1 MAQHGANPANDRQAQ
16 AISAGRFRLGA
27 FPPIELLEYPVEL
40 VATDAG
46 SGIPDFETDAAGAA
60 ARYQQ
65 HAAFGRIADCVG
77 DQISQDPLQQ
87 QRVGLHVQT
96 GPALPESQPLGSGDR
111 NELLPKGREHFVQI
125 HDLLA
130 GLNGAGVQAGDLQQL
145 LDQLGQR
152 FDRTRQVL
160 RQRLQRPLSPLA
172 QQRAVDADRLQR
184 LPQVV
189 AGRREELRLGPDR
202 AFRGAPRFLGQSLL
216 VQQLLDQ
223 DLVLVVLL
231 DRFRHRLAEIAS
243 EEQREQENRE
253 QHDRGAVVRGI
264 VLLHHPHQQRQHG
277 QREEKEQRAPIS
289 CIKGQ

>member
-1 MAQHGANPANDRQAQ
+1 
-16 AISAGRFRLGA
+16 
-27 FPPIELLEYPVEL
+27 
-40 VATDAG
+40 
-46 SGIPDFETDAAGAA
+46 
-60 ARYQQ
+60 
-65 HAAFGRIADCVG
+65 
-77 DQISQDPLQQ
+77 
-87 QRVGLHVQT
+87 
-96 GPALPESQPLGSGDR
+96 
-111 NELLPKGREHFVQI
+111 
-125 HDLLA
+125 
-130 GLNGAGVQAGDLQQL
+130 
-145 LDQLGQR
+145 
-152 FDRTRQVL
+152 
-160 RQRLQRPLSPLA
+160 
-172 QQRAVDADRLQR
+172 
-184 LPQVV
+184 V